1 MNIRPATPTD
11 ADAICAI
18 WNPIIRDTLIT
29 FTTQEKTPEGIAEL
43 LETSASNNWPFL
55 VAVDGAELLGFAS
68 YGPFR
73 SGPGYAYT
81 MEHSI
86 NLAPAAR
93 GKGTGRKLMTA
104 LEDHA
109 RAAQIHS
116 LFAGVSAANPAA
128 IRFHS
133 ACGFVAVATLP
144 EAGYKFGK
152 WLDLVLLQ
160 KLL

>member
-1 MNIRPATPTD
+1 MIIRPATPTD
-11 ADAICAI
+11 ADAICTI

-29 FTTQEKTPEGIAEL
+29 FTTDEKTPEGIITL
-43 LETSASNNWPFL
+43 LETSAQNNWPFL
-55 VAVDGAELLGFAS
+55 VAVDRQDLLGFAS

-93 GKGTGRKLMTA
+93 GKGTGRKLMAA

-109 RAAQIHS
+109 KDAQIHS
-116 LFAGVSAANPAA
+116 LLAGVSAANPAA

>member
-1 MNIRPATPTD
+1 MIIRPATATD
-11 ADAICAI
+11 ADGICAI

-29 FTTQEKTPEGIAEL
+29 FTTDEKTPEGITAL
-43 LETSASNNWPFL
+43 LDTNRQNNWPFL
-55 VAVDGAELLGFAS
+55 VAEHGADLLGFAS

-86 NLAPAAR
+86 NLTPAAR

-109 RAAQIHS
+109 KAAQIHS